1 MQLLETLCVVLV
13 GLFSMSI
20 AAPASYDF
28 EILKPE
34 DIEPGPGYGL

>member
-1 MQLLETLCVVLV
+1 MQLLEILRVVLV

-20 AAPASYDF
+20 AAPTSYDSK
-28 EILKPE
+28 ILKPE